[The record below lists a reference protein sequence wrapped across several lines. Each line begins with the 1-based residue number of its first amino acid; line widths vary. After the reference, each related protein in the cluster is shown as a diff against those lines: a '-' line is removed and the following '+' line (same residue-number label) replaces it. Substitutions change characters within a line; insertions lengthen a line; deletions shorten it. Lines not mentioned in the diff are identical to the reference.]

1 MDDREAAVAVHTRL
15 REERASIIAMGRFY
29 LSLLDKGL
37 WPSQRA
43 IAADLG
49 ISLPQISRMV
59 ATVRLPEAVLSLFDN
74 RPVSFREVETLRM
87 LAQQLGEEELT
98 RRARSLTHGASLE
111 DIFSFL
117 TTGKPKAR
125 RGVRLSLVHG
135 QRYLRLDVPNFEQV
149 APRIVQLEQILNA
162 LLATGD
168 SRHWLG
174 ALTGKPSA

>member
-1 MDDREAAVAVHTRL
+1 MDSREAAVAVHTRL

-29 LSLLDKGL
+29 LSLLEKGL

-49 ISLPQISRMV
+49 IALPQISRM
-59 ATVRLPEAVLSLFDN
+59 
-74 RPVSFREVETLRM
+74 VSFREVETLRM